1 MGFGEGFPFLVKLL
15 VYAVP
20 LGLAVWLVVSLR
32 RLRSRLDEIQ
42 ARMDVLSTRLDTK
55 R

>member
-1 MGFGEGFPFLVKLL
+1 MGFGEGFPIVVTLFI
-15 VYAVP
+15 YAVP
-20 LGLAVWLVVSLR
+20 LGLVVWLAVSLR
-32 RLRSRLDEIQ
+32 RLRTRLDEIQ